1 MKHQKEQGVF
11 LIHKGF
17 FKKRL
22 DVLLQTPRR
31 FDANALAF
39 RKFMLEDQSKSSSM
53 TNVGHYRK
61 RSLLKPDEEAS
72 SFVYQLSAL

>member
-11 LIHKGF
+11 LIHQGL

-39 RKFMLEDQSKSSSM
+39 RKFMLEDQ
-53 TNVGHYRK
+53 
-61 RSLLKPDEEAS
+61 
-72 SFVYQLSAL
+72 

>member
-11 LIHKGF
+11 LIHQGL

-39 RKFMLEDQSKSSSM
+39 RKFILEDQSKSSCM
-53 TNVGHYRK
+53 TNVGHYRR
-61 RSLLKPDEEAS
+61 RSLFMPDEGAS